1 MSLLT
6 RKDWELL
13 RNKYNVSFSRMHP
26 DLFNLFMEKIYGA
39 EDIKQTEVSARG
51 ELDDTDAM
59 MIYLAGAE
67 PPIRPFDK
75 IGTQA
80 EPPIRPDAKI
90 SIQAEPPIRPG
101 ATASV
106 QAEPPIRPKD

>member
-13 RNKYNVSFSRMHP
+13 RDKYNVSFSRMHP
-26 DLFNLFMEKIYGA
+26 DLFNLFMEKVYGTKDMDQG
-39 EDIKQTEVSARG
+39 ETSARG

-59 MIYLAGAE
+59 MIYLARAE
-67 PPIRPFDK
+67 PPIRPLDK
-75 IGTQA
+75 IKTQA
-80 EPPIRPDAKI
+80 EPPIRPGTKA

-101 ATASV
+101 LEVSV
-106 QAEPPIRPKD
+106 QAEPPIRPDE

>member
-26 DLFNLFMEKIYGA
+26 DLFDLFMEKVYGTEDVDQA
-39 EDIKQTEVSARG
+39 EASARG
-51 ELDDTDAM
+51 EHDDTDAM
-59 MIYLAGAE
+59 MIYLACAE

-75 IGTQA
+75 LKTQA
-80 EPPIRPDAKI
+80 EPPI
-90 SIQAEPPIRPG
+90 
-101 ATASV
+101 
-106 QAEPPIRPKD
+106 